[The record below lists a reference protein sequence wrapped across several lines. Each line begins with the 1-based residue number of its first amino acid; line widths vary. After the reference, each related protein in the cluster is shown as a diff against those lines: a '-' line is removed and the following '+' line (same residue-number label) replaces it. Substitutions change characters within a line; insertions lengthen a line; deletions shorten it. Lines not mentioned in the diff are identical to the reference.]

1 MEIRRATLSDL
12 GRIEQIYREAREFM
26 KMSGNASQWG
36 TAYPERELLLS
47 DIEGGNLYTAV
58 ENEDILGVF
67 YFRIGEDPT
76 YRVIR
81 DGEWKNDLAYGV
93 IHRIAVGKNA
103 HGKGV
108 SRFCFDYA
116 FALSGN
122 LKIDTHRDNAPMRR
136 ALEKCG
142 FEYCGVIN
150 LENGDERIAFQKTK
164 QV

>member
-1 MEIRRATLSDL
+1 MEIRLATLSDL
-12 GRIEQIYREAREFM
+12 PRIEDIYREAREFM
-26 KMSGNASQWG
+26 KTSGNASQWG
-36 TAYPERELLLS
+36 TTYPERELLLS
-47 DIEGGNLYTAV
+47 DIKGRNLYTVV

-76 YRVIR
+76 YRTIN
-81 DGEWKNDLAYGV
+81 GGAWKNNLPYGV

-116 FALSGN
+116 FGLSGN

-136 ALEKCG
+136 ALEKYG
-142 FEYCGVIN
+142 FEYCGVIH
-150 LENGDERIAFQKTK
+150 LENGDERIAFQKIAK
-164 QV
+164 

>member
-1 MEIRRATLSDL
+1 MEIRLATLSDL
-12 GRIEQIYREAREFM
+12 PRIEDIYREAREFM
-26 KMSGNASQWG
+26 KTSGNASQWG
-36 TAYPERELLLS
+36 TAYPERELLFS
-47 DIEGGNLYTAV
+47 DIKASNLYTVV

-76 YRVIR
+76 YLTIN
-81 DGEWKNDLAYGV
+81 GGSWKNNLPYGV

-116 FALSGN
+116 FGLSGN

-136 ALEKCG
+136 ALEKYG
-142 FEYCGVIN
+142 FEYCGVIH
-150 LENGDERIAFQKTK
+150 LENGDERIAFQKTVK
-164 QV
+164 